1 MTEHPAAS
9 KMRSNLRRHVSGS
22 KTQQL
27 RCSTENGGSG
37 STLVDSLE
45 HHADEHTALL
55 HRAFQNSDG
64 EPFYKDERPWVR
76 WPSRFGYVAWQTL
89 TSNPVNVLLVFVPL
103 GIISGTI
110 GWSSTVVF
118 VLNFLAIIPLASLL
132 SFATEEISV
141 KLGQTL
147 GGLMNATFGNAVELI
162 VSIVALKNGE
172 IRIVQASMLGSILSN
187 ILLVLGCCFLA
198 GGIKHKEQKFN
209 STVASTMSSLMA
221 VSTASLIIPATLYAA
236 MGSSNTKDKK
246 DDNILILSHGTA
258 IILLVLYGLYLFF
271 QLKTHADFF
280 DEESGDND
288 SEEEPAE
295 RHILSP
301 WAAGVALVIV
311 TVAVAVCAEFLVD
324 SIDAIVETAHV
335 SRTFIGLILLPI
347 VGNAAEHVTAVV
359 VATKNK
365 MDLAI
370 GVAIGSSMQIALLV
384 TPFLV
389 VLGWIMNQP
398 MSLHFEIFETVV
410 FFLSVLVTNY
420 LISDGKSNYLEGAM
434 LIGMYIIVALAFYVY
449 PDDAGGDA
457 KSLWTLVPQSQS
469 PLHSVFFDSRY
480 PLKLLRSCNMTLLH
494 SILHATNFSRPF
506 LSTLVPSIGL
516 AYTIQGLVAIP
527 SIFAQT
533 ERFYDLSGSF
543 TYISCTALSLYLP
556 TIRARAAAAAV
567 GAAKPAWPSI
577 LAALAGNGSLNWRQV
592 ALSAAVSIWATRL
605 GTYLFSRITS
615 DNGTDS
621 RFDNIRSS
629 PPKFLGA
636 FFAQATWV
644 SLCLMPVLALNSLPA
659 SLFATLPAAISLTD
673 ILGLLLYVGGLSF
686 EVTADRQKDKWVQ
699 EKKTKKHN
707 EEFLTRGLWSK
718 SRHPNYFGE
727 VTLWTGIATLAGGVL
742 VSNVGQVGMALAAS
756 GLLGKIAALGL
767 AGVSPAFVSLL
778 LFKVSGIPLSE
789 GKYDKRYGERKDYQE
804 WKKNTPMFF
813 PKF

>member
-1 MTEHPAAS
+1 MGNTA
-9 KMRSNLRRHVSGS
+9 
-22 KTQQL
+22 Q
-27 RCSTENGGSG
+27 NGGAR
-37 STLVDSLE
+37 LLDSVN
-45 HHADEHTALL
+45 HHVDEHSALL

-64 EPFYKDERPWVR
+64 QPLYKDERPWVG
-76 WPSRFGYVAWQTL
+76 WPMKFGYITWQTL
-89 TSNPVNVLLVFVPL
+89 TSNPVNILLVFVPL
-103 GIISGTI
+103 GIIFGAI
-110 GWSSTVVF
+110 HANPTVVF
-118 VLNFLAIIPLASLL
+118 ILNFLAIIPLASLL
-132 SFATEEISV
+132 SFATEELSV

-147 GGLMNATFGNAVELI
+147 GGLLNATFGNAVELI

-198 GGIKHKEQKFN
+198 GGIKHTEQNFN

-236 MGSSNTKDKK
+236 MGHNHSTDTKK
-246 DDNILILSHGTA
+246 DNILILSHGTS
-258 IILLVLYGLYLFF
+258 IILLILYGLYLFF
-271 QLKTHADFF
+271 QLKTHADLF
-280 DEESGDND
+280 DEESEPESENGDGEGH
-288 SEEEPAE
+288 SEG
-295 RHILSP
+295 HILSP
-301 WAAGVALVIV
+301 WAAGVALVLV
-311 TVAVAVCAEFLVD
+311 TVMVAVCAEYLVD
-324 SIDAIVETAHV
+324 SIDSIVQSAHI

-359 VATKNK
+359 VAMKNK

-389 VLGWIMNQP
+389 ILGWIIDEP
-398 MSLHFEIFETVV
+398 MSLQFEIFETVV
-410 FFLSVLVTNY
+410 FFLAVLVTNY

-434 LIGMYIIVALAFYVY
+434 LIGMYIIIALAFYVY
-449 PDDAGGDA
+449 PDNAGEPIS
-457 KSLWTLVPQSQS
+457 SLWHPSFLSLKPIKSHPSSLVPRFLSG
-469 PLHSVFFDSRY
+469 FSRI
-480 PLKLLRSCNMTLLH
+480 MTLLNY
-494 SILHATNFSRPF
+494 ILHATKFSSPF
-506 LSTLVPSIGL
+506 LSTLAPSIGL
-516 AYTIQGLVAIP
+516 AYTIQGFVAVP
-527 SIFAQT
+527 SIIAQT
-533 ERFYDLSGSF
+533 ERFYDLSGSL

-556 TIRARAAAAAV
+556 TIRARATAAAAGSV
-567 GAAKPAWPSI
+567 KPAWPSI
-577 LAALAGNGSLNWRQV
+577 LSALAGNGGGLNWRQV

-621 RFDNIRSS
+621 RFEDIRTS

-644 SLCLMPVLALNSLPA
+644 SLCLMPVLALNALPA
-659 SLFATLPAAISLTD
+659 SLFASLPAAVTLTD
-673 ILGLLLYVGGLSF
+673 ILGALLYIGGLSF
-686 EVTADRQKDKWVQ
+686 EVTADRQKSKWVQ
-699 EKKTKKHN
+699 EKKTKKHG

-727 VTLWTGIATLAGGVL
+727 VTLWTGIATLAGGVM
-742 VSNVGQVGMALAAS
+742 VTNAGQVGMGLAAY
-756 GLLGKIAALGL
+756 GLLGKAAAAAM
-767 AGVSPAFVSLL
+767 AGVSPSFVALL